1 MVQIQA
7 FYNKLVNLISSKIS
21 KIANIFNKNKL
32 RYTLPKCPIYQNNKG
47 MINPDFYRNLM
58 MEIMASLEKNMSP
71 ENWKNI
77 GIHKSQYT
85 NM

>member
-1 MVQIQA
+1 MAQIQA
-7 FYNKLVNLISSKIS
+7 FYNKFVDTI
-21 KIANIFNKNKL
+21 NKNRL
-32 RYTLPKCPIYQNNKG
+32 RYTLPKCPVYQNNKV
-47 MINPDFYRNLM
+47 MINTDFYRNLM
-58 MEIMASLEKNMSP
+58 MELTANLEKNMSP